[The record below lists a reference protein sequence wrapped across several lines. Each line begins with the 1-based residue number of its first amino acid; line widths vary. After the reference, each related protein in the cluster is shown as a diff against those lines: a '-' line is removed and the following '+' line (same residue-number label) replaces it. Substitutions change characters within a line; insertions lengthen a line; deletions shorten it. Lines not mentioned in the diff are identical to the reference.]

1 MNGKDFA
8 IGILS
13 VTAVIL
19 FAALI
24 TVQALAP
31 SPAMAI
37 GQSASAG
44 DLIAATSQMD
54 EVSDMLV
61 IVDTTAQ
68 KMNYYYFDPVLN
80 ALQVI
85 QQVDLRAVQREGGVP
100 PRPRRR

>member
-13 VTAVIL
+13 VTAVVL
-19 FAALI
+19 FAALVI
-24 TVQALAP
+24 VQAFAP
-31 SPAMAI
+31 TTAMAI

-68 KMNYYYFDPVLN
+68 KVNYYYFDPVLN
-80 ALQVI
+80 TLQPI

-100 PRPRRR
+100 RPRRR